1 MRVENLKYKNRHKP
15 KKKLNKPMK
24 KLFFILSFQLRFLIL
39 HEFSGMKY
47 ILMPLFQK
55 TTEPFFLN
63 FIFDI
68 LIDLINLQK
77 IIFCLQKHL
86 FHILY

>member
-1 MRVENLKYKNRHKP
+1 MRVENLKYKNMHKP

-55 TTEPFFLN
+55 TTEPFF
-63 FIFDI
+63 
-68 LIDLINLQK
+68 
-77 IIFCLQKHL
+77 
-86 FHILY
+86 